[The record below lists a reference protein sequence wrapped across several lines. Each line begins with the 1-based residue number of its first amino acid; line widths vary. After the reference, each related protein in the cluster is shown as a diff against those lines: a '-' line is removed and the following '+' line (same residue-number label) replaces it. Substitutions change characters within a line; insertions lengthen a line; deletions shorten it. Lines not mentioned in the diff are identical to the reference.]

1 LAQRGYRIWLLDYAP
16 AMLEQA
22 QQAAQALP
30 DEVQGRLTFCLMPV
44 SSASDSFAPGF
55 FDAIFCHTLIE
66 YLSEPRDA
74 LRSLACSLRDGGL
87 LSLSFVNR
95 HAEVLRQ
102 VWSRGDPAGALTKLE
117 GGAFCASLF
126 DLSGVSY
133 AAEEVSGWLVDMGLT
148 MTENLGVR
156 IFADYVPDERL
167 AEAEFFDALL
177 RLEILSAAQRPYHLL
192 ARYVHLLAHKNVGW
206 SSS

>member
-1 LAQRGYRIWLLDYAP
+1 
-16 AMLEQA
+16 MLHQA
-22 QQAAQALP
+22 RQTAQALP
-30 DEVQGRLTFCLMPV
+30 DDVQARLTFCLMP
-44 SSASDSFAPGF
+44 ASEVPNSFAPGF

-66 YLSEPRDA
+66 YLPEPRDA
-74 LRSLACSLRDGGL
+74 LQTLARSLRDGGL

-133 AAEEVSGWLVDMGLT
+133 TAEEVGGWLIDMGLT
-148 MTENLGVR
+148 ITENLGVR
-156 IFADYVPDERL
+156 IFADYVPHERL
-167 AEAEFFDALL
+167 DEAEFFDALL
-177 RLEILSAAQRPYHLL
+177 RLEMASAAQPPYHQL
-192 ARYVHLLAHKNVGW
+192 ARYAHLLAHKKVER
-206 SSS
+206 S